1 MTPLATKIV
10 SILST
15 LEERGQVYLFALAE
29 REDIDAWDIVLSSDW
44 SDKNWTEAIG
54 IITDLLYPLLT
65 SQERVAIARIA
76 VVPSS
81 DPRVQEMPS
90 SLDGVT
96 PKDQKIIYVNL
107 LGSDVRRAFIFKAQ
121 HPPAVTSATL
131 ELAVAHA

>member
-1 MTPLATKIV
+1 MTPLATKVV
-10 SILST
+10 SILPA

-44 SDKNWTEAIG
+44 SDKNWAAAIG

-65 SQERVAIARIA
+65 SQERVSIARIA

-81 DPRVQEMPS
+81 DARMQEMPG
-90 SLDGVT
+90 SLDGVN
-96 PKDQKIIYVNL
+96 PKDERVIYVSL

-121 HPPAVTSATL
+121 HAPATL
-131 ELAVAHA
+131 SAMPELVALG